1 MLQCFSPSLSL
12 SLPPPAQCLHWRNQL
27 KGPLGPQF
35 KHCNLQHMAHFQLPR
50 SIKAIYWE
58 NVAKF
63 PKVSTQFIAEC
74 LVYHIK
80 NQLSGLH
87 SPCRDFHQRYQRL
100 LRVVWDIL
108 SSLIANISFRSP
120 LFLSTAH
127 NTNLITCK
135 LEISPD
141 PSKWYF
147 FYIHSLSSWFLSPC
161 FSSTTH
167 KDWEN

>member
-1 MLQCFSPSLSL
+1 MLQCFPPSLSL

-50 SIKAIYWE
+50 SIKAIYCE

-87 SPCRDFHQRYQRL
+87 SPCRDFPSK
-100 LRVVWDIL
+100 ISKAFE
-108 SSLIANISFRSP
+108 SSLRHFIFSYRKTS
-120 LFLSTAH
+120 LFALPFSLA
-127 NTNLITCK
+127 K
-135 LEISPD
+135 LTIQ
-141 PSKWYF
+141 
-147 FYIHSLSSWFLSPC
+147 I
-161 FSSTTH
+161 
-167 KDWEN
+167 

>member
-1 MLQCFSPSLSL
+1 MLFPL

-58 NVAKF
+58 NFAKF
-63 PKVSTQFIAEC
+63 PKVSTQFIAGC

-80 NQLSGLH
+80 NQSSGLH
-87 SPCRDFHQRYQRL
+87 SPCHDFPSKISK
-100 LRVVWDIL
+100 VVRDIL
-108 SSLIANISFRSP
+108 SSLIANISFRSS
-120 LFLSTAH
+120 LFLNAAAH

-147 FYIHSLSSWFLSPC
+147 FTFIVLSSWFPSPC

>member
-1 MLQCFSPSLSL
+1 MLQCFFPLSHSL

-50 SIKAIYWE
+50 SIKAIYWK
-58 NVAKF
+58 NVVKF

-80 NQLSGLH
+80 NQLSCLS
-87 SPCRDFHQRYQRL
+87 SPCCDFTSKISKAFKR
-100 LRVVWDIL
+100 
-108 SSLIANISFRSP
+108 SSRHFIFSYGKH
-120 LFLSTAH
+120 LFFTLPFSSVQPCPNAAH
-127 NTNLITCK
+127 NRNLITCK

-147 FYIHSLSSWFLSPC
+147 LHS
-161 FSSTTH
+161 
-167 KDWEN
+167 

>member
-1 MLQCFSPSLSL
+1 MLQCFFPLSLSL

-80 NQLSGLH
+80 NLLSGLR
-87 SPCRDFHQRYQRL
+87 SPCRDFPSKISKTSRHFIMSYRIHL
-100 LRVVWDIL
+100 FFSLPF
-108 SSLIANISFRSP
+108 SSEQPCPNA
-120 LFLSTAH
+120 AH
-127 NTNLITCK
+127 NTNLIACK

-147 FYIHSLSSWFLSPC
+147 LHS
-161 FSSTTH
+161 
-167 KDWEN
+167 